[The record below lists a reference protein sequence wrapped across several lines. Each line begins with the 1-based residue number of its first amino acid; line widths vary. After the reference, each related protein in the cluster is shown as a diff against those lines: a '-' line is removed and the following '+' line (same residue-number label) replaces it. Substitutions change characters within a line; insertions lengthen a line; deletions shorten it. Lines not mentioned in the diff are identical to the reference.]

1 MNAFGVAL
9 PLQRSDSD
17 GFVMIKTIKKLVRQ
31 NLKMLI
37 LTTPGERVMIPAYGV
52 GLKAYLFQNFEQDTL
67 SQIDARIRQQVQTY
81 MPAVNISSLTFNTT
95 NPEMNTLSL
104 VLTYSIPN
112 INVKDLLNITI

>member
-17 GFVMIKTIKKLVRQ
+17 GFIMIKTIKKLVRQ

-52 GLKAYLFQNFEQDTL
+52 GLKAYLFQNFEQDTI

-81 MPAVNISSLTFNTT
+81 MPAVSISSLTFNTT